1 MPLAEE
7 DFGSS
12 RAELTSKEVCATRAT
27 TDTTSEVKD
36 GMIAAI
42 LIEDETTLKRIYR
55 RPEGLLLKS
64 ENPAFRDIKISLT
77 AAARTRVMGVLAGIV
92 RKV

>member
-1 MPLAEE
+1 
-7 DFGSS
+7 
-12 RAELTSKEVCATRAT
+12 
-27 TDTTSEVKD
+27 
-36 GMIAAI
+36 MIAAV

-64 ENPAFRDIKISLT
+64 ENAAFRDIKISLS